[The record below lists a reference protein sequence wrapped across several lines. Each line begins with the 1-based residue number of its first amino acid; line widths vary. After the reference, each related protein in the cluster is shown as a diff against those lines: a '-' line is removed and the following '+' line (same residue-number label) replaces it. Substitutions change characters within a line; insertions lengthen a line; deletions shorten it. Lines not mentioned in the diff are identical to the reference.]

1 MKLVREHINEK
12 FSEESDAIVDMGI
25 GSIGDIKSW
34 LICHKVNPVF
44 NNPDHGSEII
54 SELIEWNK
62 IDYLQFLLSHKIL
75 HIRDEDAY
83 DALGNAAYGEKFD
96 VCKTL
101 VKNGISLEQ
110 TLNTFRNCGVEKSY
124 RNLLELKRMIDNG
137 L

>member
-25 GSIGDIKSW
+25 GAIGDIKSW
-34 LICHKVNPVF
+34 LICHKVNPAF
-44 NNPDHGSEII
+44 DNPDHGSEII

-62 IDYLQFLLSHKIL
+62 INYIKFLLSHRIL

-83 DALGNAAYGEKFD
+83 NALGNAAYEKKFD
-96 VCKTL
+96 ICKIL
-101 VKNGISLEQ
+101 IKNGISLEQ
-110 TLNTFRNCGVEKSY
+110 TLKSFRNCGAEKSY
-124 RNLLELKRMIDNG
+124 NNLIELKRIISNG